1 MGKRRAT
8 YNVITVGEVETGD
21 IHACIEHLN
30 QHVNIPAGGSES
42 TNDLSLAHGKVDLL
56 ENVLELD
63 AGGIRACWL
72 GGFYHLVLLFVQ
84 SCLSKVF
91 AFVLL
96 KVQNNGLLKSSSKL
110 CN

>member
-1 MGKRRAT
+1 M
-8 YNVITVGEVETGD
+8 VSVGEVETGD
-21 IHACIEHLN
+21 IHACIEHLD

-63 AGGIRACWL
+63 AGGIRAGWL

-96 KVQNNGLLKSSSKL
+96 AAYIL
-110 CN
+110 